1 MKCKRDSGHHI
12 MSTQYPRSP
21 TVQVGGIAHLGR
33 IIDKIR
39 LRHAGQIQDYNYLT
53 VGFDRYLLDFL
64 ELETSAFEQRVL
76 LGGTDTELLDWVHV
90 HMRNRS
96 PEEMAQWNQRIE
108 TSGPIDEAGQA
119 RFQQRLDAVAQK
131 RGVDVSTLPQ
141 ITTWAD
147 IIELDENRL

>member
-1 MKCKRDSGHHI
+1 
-12 MSTQYPRSP
+12 MSIPYPR
-21 TVQVGGIAHLGR
+21 TQKFQLGGIAHLGR

-90 HMRNRS
+90 YMRNRS
-96 PEEMAQWNQRIE
+96 PEELTQWNQRIE
-108 TSGPIDEAGQA
+108 TSGPMDEAGQA

-131 RGVDVSTLPQ
+131 RGVHVSTLPH
-141 ITTWAD
+141 ITTWAN

>member
-1 MKCKRDSGHHI
+1 

-39 LRHAGQIQDYNYLT
+39 LRHAGQVQDYNYLT

-76 LGGTDTELLDWVHV
+76 LGGTDTELLDWVRV

-108 TSGPIDEAGQA
+108 TSGPMDEAGQA

-131 RGVDVSTLPQ
+131 RGVPVSTLPH